1 MAGGWLWQN
10 LKNEETWQ
18 LLEFLE
24 MMIYRGRRTENMML
38 LEEEAV
44 DVFCLGQNSIT
55 QPTII
60 VIILQSSK

>member
-1 MAGGWLWQN
+1 
-10 LKNEETWQ
+10 
-18 LLEFLE
+18 
-24 MMIYRGRRTENMML
+24 MMIYRPNQTENMML
-38 LEEEAV
+38 LEEAV